1 MTSLQTKNRRL
12 ITFLLITGIIIG
24 YLLNEG
30 KQLVFPSN
38 DKVTIDSLQVRCDSL
53 NLRHF
58 SDSCKISNLLLN
70 DSCFR
75 IKLGEYHVKNNGVVF
90 DKKVKK

>member
-30 KQLVFPSN
+30 KRLVFPSN
-38 DKVTIDSLQVRCDSL
+38 DKVTIDSLQVVIDSFE
-53 NLRHF
+53 LRHGYDSVTIIAYKR
-58 SDSCKISNLLLN
+58 SDSAWAKELQKCYGLT
-70 DSCFR
+70 
-75 IKLGEYHVKNNGVVF
+75 NGVVME
-90 DKKVKK
+90 KKVKR